1 MKMKSNSLIHK
12 LTNMKRFSKCIL
24 SIILI
29 PVLPL
34 IFFSSC
40 KIEPF
45 PDPNNPGAGAIS
57 ANPTPGEIQNLVTGI
72 ESGIRDNINFY
83 LDDAGVI
90 GREIYRFS
98 SSDPRFT
105 SDLLG
110 KGTSVLDNNTFY
122 ITNPFAARYRV
133 VKNINILLD
142 GLTNTTSADIDN
154 VDRTIGKAYANTVKA
169 HELLMV
175 FNLEY
180 NNGIRVDVAN
190 PDALGPFL
198 TKEESLNAINDLL
211 NTAYTDLIA
220 NASATFPF
228 STTLYSDTA
237 GQFAKFNRALAARVA
252 VYREDWAGALTA
264 LDNSFFDID
273 GDLNAGVF
281 YLFSSAGGDQLNPI
295 FFPQNSSGETRVVQ
309 PSFITD
315 AAPGDTRLSKAP
327 KRTDPTTLD
336 GLTSD
341 YDFFVYKTNVDPIPI
356 IRNEELLLIYA
367 EAKAQL
373 GGAANLDD
381 AVTAINNI
389 RNAANLSNYSGAL
402 TQPAIIDEMLNQRRY
417 SLFGEGHRWIDMR
430 RYNRLNTLPID
441 RSGDDVWEEFPIPA
455 TE

>member
-133 VKNINILLD
+133 IKNVNILLD
-142 GLTNTTSADIDN
+142 GLTNTTSSDVTDAQ
-154 VDRTIGKAYANTVKA
+154 RAAGKAYANTIKA
-169 HELLMV
+169 YELLIAL
-175 FNLEY
+175 NLEY
-180 NNGIRVDVAN
+180 GNGIRVDVAN

-198 TKEESLNAINDLL
+198 SKDESFNAISSLL
-211 NTAYTDLIA
+211 DNAYNDLIA
-220 NASATFPF
+220 
-228 STTLYSDTA
+228 
-237 GQFAKFNRALAARVA
+237 
-252 VYREDWAGALTA
+252 
-264 LDNSFFDID
+264 
-273 GDLNAGVF
+273 
-281 YLFSSAGGDQLNPI
+281 
-295 FFPQNSSGETRVVQ
+295 
-309 PSFITD
+309 
-315 AAPGDTRLSKAP
+315 
-327 KRTDPTTLD
+327 
-336 GLTSD
+336 
-341 YDFFVYKTNVDPIPI
+341 
-356 IRNEELLLIYA
+356 
-367 EAKAQL
+367 
-373 GGAANLDD
+373 
-381 AVTAINNI
+381 
-389 RNAANLSNYSGAL
+389 
-402 TQPAIIDEMLNQRRY
+402 
-417 SLFGEGHRWIDMR
+417 
-430 RYNRLNTLPID
+430 
-441 RSGDDVWEEFPIPA
+441 
-455 TE
+455 

>member
-1 MKMKSNSLIHK
+1 
-12 LTNMKRFSKCIL
+12 MKRFSKCIL

-180 NNGIRVDVAN
+180 NNGIRIDVAN

-281 YLFSSAGGDQLNPI
+281 YLFSNAGGDQLNPMY
-295 FFPQNSSGETRVVQ
+295 FPQNSSGETRVVQ

-389 RNAANLSNYSGAL
+389 RNAANLANYSGAV
-402 TQPAIIDEMLNQRRY
+402 TQAAIIDEMLNQRRY

-441 RSGDDVWEEFPIPA
+441 RPGDDIWEEFPIPA

>member
-29 PVLPL
+29 PVLPV

-281 YLFSSAGGDQLNPI
+281 YLFSNAGGDQLNPMY
-295 FFPQNSSGETRVVQ
+295 FPQNSSGETRVVQ

-389 RNAANLSNYSGAL
+389 RNAANLANYSGAV
-402 TQPAIIDEMLNQRRY
+402 TQAAIIDEMLNQRRY

-441 RSGDDVWEEFPIPA
+441 RPGDDVWEEFPIPA

>member
-24 SIILI
+24 SIILL

-281 YLFSSAGGDQLNPI
+281 YLFSNAGGDQLNPMY
-295 FFPQNSSGETRVVQ
+295 FPQNSSGETRVVQ

-389 RNAANLSNYSGAL
+389 RNAANLANYSGAV
-402 TQPAIIDEMLNQRRY
+402 TQAAIIDEMLNQRRY

-441 RSGDDVWEEFPIPA
+441 RPGDDVWEEFPIPA